1 MELITATA
9 SVVDD
14 IKQVLSAQG
23 INKNSL
29 RIAMNMGW
37 GGASFYL
44 VLDEP
49 GDSDQV
55 QVIDGIQF
63 VIQQPL
69 IDMFEGFTLES
80 VKRDEQTLFRVIPKV
95 DQDSGGCSSCTSC
108 G

>member
-1 MELITATA
+1 MEIITAA
-9 SVVDD
+9 ADVVED

-49 GDSDQV
+49 GESDQV

-63 VIQQPL
+63 VVMQPL
-69 IDMFEGFTLES
+69 IDMYQGFTVES
-80 VKRDEQTLFRVIPKV
+80 VKRGDQTLFRIIPKV
-95 DQDSGGCSSCTSC
+95 AQDMGGCSSCTSC